1 MIERVDAQL
10 RPLAVLGVRHRWHY
24 FFVHVGQERVVDLHV
39 EPCIDNGLVFLV
51 QAVGERPQQA
61 LLVRIIFVLGVR
73 QRAGRRDDRQEGA
86 GDVGFSYSCFEVGD
100 VALDLRVRISERP
113 GDHEPRA
120 QPLVQSRYPVVF
132 RVEFGEGDAVL
143 PATYRRH
150 GIFGLFRGQRP
161 GREAGEPVMDVEG
174 PVAALAELAVADDVD
189 ARVGLLAHDGLDRFL
204 ETILVRAL
212 VVWLAI
218 LDLVQELDELRR
230 PHQAANMG
238 CEDAIG

>member
-1 MIERVDAQL
+1 MAFGSA
-10 RPLAVLGVRHRWHY
+10 LA
-24 FFVHVGQERVVDLHV
+24 
-39 EPCIDNGLVFLV
+39 
-51 QAVGERPQQA
+51 
-61 LLVRIIFVLGVR
+61 
-73 QRAGRRDDRQEGA
+73 DRQEGA
-86 GDVGFSYSCFEVGD
+86 CDLHFGCRGLEIGD
-100 VALDLRVRISERP
+100 VALDLHIRVAQRAV
-113 GDHEPRA
+113 DHEARA
-120 QPLVQSRYPVVF
+120 EPLVQARKAVVF
-132 RVEFGEGDAVL
+132 RVEFGKGDAIL
-143 PATYRRH
+143 PAADGRH
-150 GIFGLFRGQRP
+150 GVLGLCGGQRP
-161 GREAGEPVMDVEG
+161 GGDAGEAVVDVKG